1 MFVNSNVVENAFGF
15 FCFRAFFCVLEVWEM
30 RIAGIEKELSEI
42 ERRGN
47 LRSVSDLRMVSAT
60 RGVDRSGKEYVVFS
74 SNNYLGLTHEKS
86 VVEAA
91 RDAACLGTG
100 STGSRLTSGSSFEL
114 SELEKDIAAFKHT
127 QSALVFNTGYMTNL
141 GVLYALAD
149 KSSVVFSDRLNHAS
163 IIDGCRISGAKV
175 VVYEHNDMKSLA
187 RLLEE
192 TEIPSG
198 GQRFVVTDG
207 VFSMD
212 GDIVDLPGLLELK
225 KKHGFCLIVDD
236 AHALGVIGKT
246 GRGTSEH
253 FGIES
258 GIDVQIG
265 TLSKALA
272 AEGGYAACSDEI
284 RKYLLNKSR
293 PFIFSTSLPPMV
305 AAAASKALSILSS
318 DGGKYMERLRANTEL
333 MRGLLEK
340 SGLPVVGGTTP
351 IIPILTGDSEKALSF
366 SSQCRSRGVMLCA
379 IRPPSV
385 PEGTSRIRL
394 TVTAA
399 HTTEEIEESAAI
411 MKEIWRKI

>member
-1 MFVNSNVVENAFGF
+1 M
-15 FCFRAFFCVLEVWEM
+15 
-30 RIAGIEKELSEI
+30 KLSEI
-42 ERRGN
+42 KEN
-47 LRSVSDLRMVSAT
+47 LLAIKESQNFRSVSDLRMISAT
-60 RGVDRSGKEYVVFS
+60 RGIDSPEKDYIVFS

-86 VVEAA
+86 VIEAA
-91 RDAACLGTG
+91 KAAAVFGTG

-114 SELEKDIAAFKHT
+114 SLLERNIAAFKH
-127 QSALVFNTGYMTNL
+127 SEAALVFNTGYMTNL

-149 KSSVVFSDRLNHAS
+149 RSSVIFSDRLNHAS
-163 IIDGCRISGAKV
+163 IIDGCKISGAKV
-175 VVYEHNDMKSLA
+175 VVYEHNDMKSLE
-187 RLLEE
+187 RLLEK
-192 TEIPSG
+192 TPVPAD

-212 GDIVDLPGLLELK
+212 GDIVDLPSLLNLK
-225 KKHGFCLIVDD
+225 EKFDFCLIVDD

-246 GRGTSEH
+246 GRGTAEH
-253 FGIES
+253 FGITD

-272 AEGGYAACSDEI
+272 AEGGYASCSKEI
-284 RKYLLNKSR
+284 RDYLVNKAR

-305 AAAASKALSILSS
+305 AAVANQALSVLSDS
-318 DGGKYMERLRANTEL
+318 SKGLALMEKLRENTKL
-333 MRGLLEK
+333 MRSLLEEAC
-340 SGLPVVGGTTP
+340 LPIVQGSTP
-351 IIPILTGDSEKALSF
+351 IIPILTGSSQKALKFASL
-366 SSQCRSRGVMLCA
+366 CREAGVMLCA

-399 HTTEEIEESAAI
+399 HSQEEIEKSALI

>member
-1 MFVNSNVVENAFGF
+1 
-15 FCFRAFFCVLEVWEM
+15 M

-47 LRSVSDLRMVSAT
+47 LRSVSDLRMLSAT

-114 SELEKDIAAFKHT
+114 SELERDIAAFKHT

-225 KKHGFCLIVDD
+225 ARHGFCLIVDD

-351 IIPILTGDSEKALSF
+351 IIPILTGDSEKALSVSCCARF
-366 SSQCRSRGVMLCA
+366 VHRPCRRE
-379 IRPPSV
+379 RP
-385 PEGTSRIRL
+385 GFG
-394 TVTAA
+394 
-399 HTTEEIEESAAI
+399 
-411 MKEIWRKI
+411 

>member
-1 MFVNSNVVENAFGF
+1 MKISRINENLLA
-15 FCFRAFFCVLEVWEM
+15 
-30 RIAGIEKELSEI
+30 IKKSE
-42 ERRGN
+42 N
-47 LRSVSDLRMVSAT
+47 FRSVSDLRMLSAT
-60 RGVDRSGKEYVVFS
+60 RGIDGQGKEYVVFS

-86 VVEAA
+86 VIEAA
-91 RDAACLGTG
+91 KAAAVFGTG

-114 SELEKDIAAFKHT
+114 SLLEKNIADFKHT
-127 QSALVFNTGYMTNL
+127 ESALVFNTGYMTNL

-149 KSSVVFSDRLNHAS
+149 KSSVIFSDRLNHAS
-163 IIDGCRISGAKV
+163 IIDGCRISGAKILI
-175 VVYEHNDMKSLA
+175 YEHNDMNHLEK
-187 RLLEE
+187 LLEQ
-192 TEIPSG
+192 TPVPAD

-212 GDIVDLPGLLELK
+212 GDIVDLPSLLNLK
-225 KKHGFCLIVDD
+225 AKHDFCLIVDD

-246 GRGTSEH
+246 GRGTAEH
-253 FGIES
+253 FRINS

-272 AEGGYAACSDEI
+272 AEGGYASCSKEI
-284 RKYLLNKSR
+284 RDYLVNKAR

-305 AAAASKALSILSS
+305 AAAANQALAVLSDSSKGLAL
-318 DGGKYMERLRANTEL
+318 MEKLRENTKL
-333 MRGLLEK
+333 MRSLLEEA
-340 SGLPVVGGTTP
+340 GLPIVQGSTP
-351 IIPILTGDSEKALSF
+351 IIPILTGSSQKALKFASL
-366 SSQCRSRGVMLCA
+366 CREAGVMLCA

-399 HTTEEIEESAAI
+399 HSQEEIEKSALI

>member
-1 MFVNSNVVENAFGF
+1 MKISRINENLLA
-15 FCFRAFFCVLEVWEM
+15 
-30 RIAGIEKELSEI
+30 IKKSE
-42 ERRGN
+42 N
-47 LRSVSDLRMVSAT
+47 FRSVSDLRMISAT
-60 RGVDRSGKEYVVFS
+60 RGIDGQGKEYVVFS

-86 VVEAA
+86 VIEAA
-91 RDAACLGTG
+91 KAAAVFGTG

-114 SELEKDIAAFKHT
+114 SLLERNLAAFKH
-127 QSALVFNTGYMTNL
+127 SEAALVFNTGYMTNL

-149 KSSVVFSDRLNHAS
+149 RSSVIFSDRLNHAS

-175 VVYEHNDMKSLA
+175 VVYEHNDMKSLE
-187 RLLEE
+187 RLLEK
-192 TEIPSG
+192 TPVPAD

-212 GDIVDLPGLLELK
+212 GDIVDLPGLLNLK
-225 KKHGFCLIVDD
+225 EKFDFCLIVDD

-246 GRGTSEH
+246 GRGTAEH
-253 FGIES
+253 FGITD
-258 GIDVQIG
+258 GIDLQIG

-272 AEGGYAACSDEI
+272 AEGGYASCSKEI
-284 RKYLLNKSR
+284 RDYLVNKAR

-305 AAAASKALSILSS
+305 AAAANQALSVLSDS
-318 DGGKYMERLRANTEL
+318 SKGLALMEKLRENTKL
-333 MRGLLEK
+333 MRSLLEEA
-340 SGLPVVGGTTP
+340 GLPIVQGSTP
-351 IIPILTGDSEKALSF
+351 IIPILTGSSQKALKFASL
-366 SSQCRSRGVMLCA
+366 CREAGVMLCA

-399 HTTEEIEESAAI
+399 HSQEEIEKSALI